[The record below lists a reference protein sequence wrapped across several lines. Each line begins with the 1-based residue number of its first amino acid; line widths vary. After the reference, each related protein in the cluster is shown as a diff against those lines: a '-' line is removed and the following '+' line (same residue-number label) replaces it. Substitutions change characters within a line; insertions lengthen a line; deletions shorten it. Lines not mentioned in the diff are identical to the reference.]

1 MGSEMCIRDR
11 DIYVQHKYKDDFFGE
26 MSLLTGEP
34 RSATIKA
41 VTDVNAIVLRKD
53 GFTGVLMQD
62 PSILTL
68 LLDGIDEQKSNIET
82 QRSGQKAPS
91 ASQNKSAR
99 EILVNRVWTYLGRT
113 INKIA
118 KNSR

>member
-1 MGSEMCIRDR
+1 
-11 DIYVQHKYKDDFFGE
+11 

-99 EILVNRVWTYLGRT
+99 EILVNRVWTYLGLN
-113 INKIA
+113 NK
-118 KNSR
+118 

>member
-1 MGSEMCIRDR
+1 
-11 DIYVQHKYKDDFFGE
+11 
-26 MSLLTGEP
+26 
-34 RSATIKA
+34 
-41 VTDVNAIVLRKD
+41 
-53 GFTGVLMQD
+53 MQD

-99 EILVNRVWTYLGRT
+99 EILVNRVWTYLGLN
-113 INKIA
+113 NK
-118 KNSR
+118 